1 MASASIPSFYNTS
14 FPRQPTE
21 FSCVLFFCLVLLTM
35 SVCGSVSLG
44 PCCMHTISY
53 AMCSF
58 HVSIPFPLVFD
69 MCDKYHL
76 SSPYMPCLFEAFLS
90 TLFLHHATTA
100 VSCQHLLFASLAD
113 RLQATAVIR
122 NSKAIQLQTSLRWLK

>member
-90 TLFLHHATTA
+90 TLFYTTPQPLSA
-100 VSCQHLLFASLAD
+100 VSTCSSPVSRIDYKPLLSFATQKPSSFKLLFGG
-113 RLQATAVIR
+113 
-122 NSKAIQLQTSLRWLK
+122 